1 MRIDQFQRIDKEGSA
16 LKASFNAVIP
26 EWDFTL
32 SMTYFRKNDGSS
44 WFGYPS
50 REYVNQAGEK
60 KYKWLAFF
68 GEKGKARFEK
78 ALKEELKKH
87 LDISEPKEVDWNA
100 QDIPF

>member
-1 MRIDQFQRIDKEGSA
+1 MRIDQFQRIDKEGSP
-16 LKASFNAVIP
+16 LKASFNVIIP

-32 SMTYFRKNDGSS
+32 CMTYFQKNDGST

-60 KYKWLAFF
+60 KHKWLAYF
-68 GEKGKARFEK
+68 GEDGKPRFEK
-78 ALKEELKKH
+78 TLKEELKKH
-87 LDISEPKEVDWNA
+87 LVISEPKEVEWSA